1 MQEGIT
7 AEGNPMRKLV
17 LVLAM
22 LTAFAAPA
30 AASAHGGQPHGGYPH
45 TIPLPNGFAP
55 EGFEI
60 SHGTTF
66 YVGSVANGA
75 IYTGDLRSGQ
85 GHVLV
90 PGAVAPAT
98 DAATGLEYDHG
109 LLWVA
114 GAGTGAL
121 KVYQAKTGALLHTYQ
136 LGTPP
141 STFLND
147 VVVTRTAVY
156 VTDSQ
161 QPVIYKISLKW
172 HHADA
177 GAVSTIPLTGDYQHV
192 GGGQLNLN
200 GLVAVHGGKTLIA
213 VQTAAKKLFQIDPAT
228 GVTTAIDTGAYDL
241 ANGDGLLLQGHWLS
255 VVQNRSNT
263 IAVFKLAR
271 DLSAATFAKAITD
284 PAFDVPTSID
294 SSGRHAWVVNA
305 RFGTST
311 PTDQH
316 YDVVKVG

>member
-1 MQEGIT
+1 
-7 AEGNPMRKLV
+7 MRKLV
-17 LVLAM
+17 LVVAV
-22 LTAFAAPA
+22 LTAIAAPA
-30 AASAHGGQPHGGYPH
+30 AAAAPGGTPQHGHKPQHGGYPH
-45 TIPLPNGFAP
+45 TVPLPDGFAP

-75 IYTGDLRSGQ
+75 IYTGDLRTGQ

-98 DAATGLEYDHG
+98 DAATGLEYDRG

-121 KVYQAKTGALLHTYQ
+121 KVYDARSGALLHSYQ
-136 LGTPP
+136 LGTPQ

-147 VVVTRTAVY
+147 IVVTRGAVY

-161 QPVIYKISLKW
+161 APVLYKVALTN
-172 HHADA
+172 HHADS
-177 GAVSTIPLTGDYQHV
+177 GVVSAIPLTGDYRHV

-200 GLVAVHGGKTLIA
+200 GLVAVHGGRTLIA
-213 VQTAAKKLFQIDPAT
+213 VQTAADKLLRIDPAT
-228 GVTTAIDTGAYDL
+228 GVTKAIDTGTYDL
-241 ANGDGLLLQGHWLS
+241 ANGDGLLLQGHRLA

-263 IAVFKLAR
+263 IAVFRLSHDLAT
-271 DLSAATFAKAITD
+271 ATLAKTVTD

-316 YDVVKVG
+316 YDVVKAW